1 VSLNSKR
8 IQRSAFTL
16 IELLVVIAIIA
27 ILAAIL
33 FPVFAQARAKA
44 RQTTCASNMKQILTA
59 SLQYVQDYDETW
71 PITVTNTTTNQGV
84 GNVTYSL
91 PAGQAQGVTLGPVTR
106 SIYVNA
112 LDPYIKNWA
121 VWACPDGND
130 YKIFAG
136 DSEKADG
143 GFLLSYFWTPFM
155 SSWPN
160 ANIAQPAETA
170 VFTESKFRARGYIL
184 DFPLSGEGT
193 NTAFGCGAS
202 PKVPFQFNRTLSY
215 FCTFGFQTG
224 DTFWVHGQGTNMP
237 YADGHVKWASNPGP
251 SDIWAGNMS
260 AQGKYVGGTTSY
272 WVSSA
277 DTDGAWFYWLGPVSK

>member
-1 VSLNSKR
+1 VNSNR
-8 IQRSAFTL
+8 QTRSGFTL

-44 RQTTCASNMKQILTA
+44 RSASCASNMKQILTA

-84 GNVTYSL
+84 GTVAYSL

-112 LDPYIKNWA
+112 LDPYIKSFA

-136 DSEKADG
+136 DSEAADG
-143 GFLLSYFWTPFM
+143 GFRLSYFFTPFM

-160 ANIAQPAETA
+160 GNIAQPAETV
-170 VFTESKFRARGYIL
+170 VFTESKLRTRGYIL
-184 DFPLSGEGT
+184 DFPLSGEGV
-193 NTAFGCGAS
+193 GKGYSCSAS
-202 PKVPFQFNRTLSY
+202 TKVPFQFNRTNSY

-224 DTFWVHGQGTNMP
+224 ETWWVHNQGTNMP
-237 YADGHVKWASNPGP
+237 YADGHVKWASNPGG

-260 AQGKYVGGTTSY
+260 AQGKYVSGVTSY
-272 WVSSA
+272 WISGTA
-277 DTDGAWFYWLGPVSK
+277 TDGYWFYWLGPVGK